1 MKPGAPGPA
10 PAGLPPRRA
19 FVLQL
24 AGDAKPGTGALKGR
38 AVHIDSGESA
48 PFDDIAELLRFL
60 ASQLAWA
67 ERADDAPTTNDD
79 SPLTRKE

>member
-1 MKPGAPGPA
+1 MKPGPA
-10 PAGLPPRRA
+10 PAGLPQRRA

-24 AGDAKPGTGALKGR
+24 ADDADPSAGRLKGR

-60 ASQLAWA
+60 ESQVAWI
-67 ERADDAPTTNDD
+67 ERAHD
-79 SPLTRKE
+79 SPTPDDDRPPNRKG

>member
-1 MKPGAPGPA
+1 MKLAAPGAPP
-10 PAGLPPRRA
+10 PGLPQRRA

-24 AGDAKPGTGALKGR
+24 ADDAAPETGALKGR

-60 ASQLAWA
+60 ASQLAWVD
-67 ERADDAPTTNDD
+67 RD
-79 SPLTRKE
+79 R

>member
-1 MKPGAPGPA
+1 MKPGARGPA

-24 AGDAKPGTGALKGR
+24 AGDAAPGVGALKGR

-48 PFDDIAELLRFL
+48 PFDDVAELLRFL
-60 ASQLAWA
+60 EAQLAWA
-67 ERADDAPTTNDD
+67 ERADHALTSGNDR
-79 SPLTRKE
+79 PPNRKG

>member
-24 AGDAKPGTGALKGR
+24 AGDAEPGTGALKGR

-60 ASQLAWA
+60 EARLAWA
-67 ERADDAPTTNDD
+67 ERADDSPTPHDD
-79 SPLTRKE
+79 RPQTRKE

>member
-10 PAGLPPRRA
+10 SAGLPPRRA

-24 AGDAKPGTGALKGR
+24 AGDAEPRTGALKGR

-60 ASQLAWA
+60 ESRLAWV
-67 ERADDAPTTNDD
+67 ERADDSPTPRDD
-79 SPLTRKE
+79 RPPTRKE